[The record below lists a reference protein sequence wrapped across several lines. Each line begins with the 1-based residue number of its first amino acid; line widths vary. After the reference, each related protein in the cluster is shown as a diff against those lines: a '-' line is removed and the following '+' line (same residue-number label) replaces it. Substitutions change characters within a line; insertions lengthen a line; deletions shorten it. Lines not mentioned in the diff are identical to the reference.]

1 MALDASVWMTKL
13 VAHGANV
20 FNFIWCTRVVGK
32 NVWMHINFKQVLTY
46 LSLKIY
52 HFVCVYGTYIGIKL
66 LYPYSVLC
74 SVRRTHSQKVLKCSN
89 IFNRIHRYTYRNV
102 IHVMTCVKAIQQSS
116 LSSYMMNF
124 QSFTTTCA
132 LARAQRLKKRV
143 NKIMWEKLSKR
154 FDITIIWKNGEIF
167 LIIVYTTRSFIIFWI
182 LLVEAQ

>member
-32 NVWMHINFKQVLTY
+32 NVWMHINFKQMLTY

-52 HFVCVYGTYIGIKL
+52 HFVCVY
-66 LYPYSVLC
+66 LYRHKVAISIFRPLLC

-143 NKIMWEKLSKR
+143 NKIM
-154 FDITIIWKNGEIF
+154 
-167 LIIVYTTRSFIIFWI
+167 Y
-182 LLVEAQ
+182 